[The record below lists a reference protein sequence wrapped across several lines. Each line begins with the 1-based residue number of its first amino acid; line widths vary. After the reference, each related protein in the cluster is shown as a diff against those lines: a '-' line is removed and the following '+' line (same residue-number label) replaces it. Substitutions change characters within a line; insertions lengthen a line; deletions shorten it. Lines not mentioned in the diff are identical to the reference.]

1 MKKTTRTFLFSAFFI
16 SFLLATPV
24 IIAYSRG
31 YRVDWGN
38 KIILNTGALMVEPR
52 PAPVELFVDGQYH
65 KRSSFLFQNIYVD
78 NLIAKTYLVE
88 AKRDG
93 YFTWS
98 KMLQVAPH
106 LVTEAKNVVLFPSN
120 STSTLISSGVEFVST
135 SPGERYAV
143 LAYLSTSSTQ
153 DRSPVVEA
161 ALYDFESG
169 TQRVIFRGDETLIG
183 YTVQSI
189 EWNNSST
196 RIFFHFQNANN
207 LNRWIAVDIRDPQ
220 LQTIDISA
228 EIAANSAFRQYENE
242 IFKPA
247 IDSVSWQPNNQSSV
261 LFVVR
266 DLISPKDR
274 QLHIL
279 ASYNLESKILSEPIA
294 YDVSDYEAFGDNAMY
309 ISSKL
314 HTLNRVNINARAI
327 DQLTFNPIFG
337 AENIGSTQFV
347 TDRILLA
354 GEEGDKQAMI
364 YNSQTQSFDIIAN
377 KITKAVVSSDSKKI
391 LLQGK
396 NTISVYWLENVHIQ
410 PFRDA
415 GDIEEIIKLPESE
428 VIDSVWFTKDNEHI
442 IFSANSSI
450 NVTELDGRDKRN
462 THTLYGKSADNLI
475 YMGSKDILYFRSE
488 GNFLE
493 MPIK

>member
-31 YRVDWGN
+31 YRADWGN

-135 SPGERYAV
+135 SPGERYAG

-364 YNSQTQSFDIIAN
+364 YNSQTQSFDI
-377 KITKAVVSSDSKKI
+377 
-391 LLQGK
+391 
-396 NTISVYWLENVHIQ
+396 
-410 PFRDA
+410 
-415 GDIEEIIKLPESE
+415 
-428 VIDSVWFTKDNEHI
+428 
-442 IFSANSSI
+442 
-450 NVTELDGRDKRN
+450 
-462 THTLYGKSADNLI
+462 
-475 YMGSKDILYFRSE
+475 
-488 GNFLE
+488 
-493 MPIK
+493 